1 MIKRYKSMLALTSFL
16 TICPVF
22 AGIFLWSRLPEQV
35 ATHFGTGNIPNGW
48 SSRPF
53 AVFGIPLMLLAIH
66 FLCVFATMADPRKQ
80 NISGKLFH
88 CVVWIVPL
96 VSLVVMAS
104 VYGYALGMTV
114 DIGMWVNLIVGAVF
128 IILGN
133 YMPKCGQNYT
143 IGIKLPWTLES
154 EENWNRTHR
163 LAGCLWIFAGFIF
176 LVNAFFQSGWV
187 VAASLAMTLIPVG
200 YSFALYRKGI

>member
-1 MIKRYKSMLALTSFL
+1 MIKKYRFVIVLTSFL

-22 AGIFLWSRLPEQV
+22 AGIFLWDRLPEQV

-66 FLCVFATMADPRKQ
+66 LLCIFATTSDPRKR
-80 NISGKLFH
+80 NISGKLYH
-88 CVVWIVPL
+88 CVVWLVPL
-96 VSLVVMAS
+96 ISLAVMAS

-114 DIGMWVNLIVGAVF
+114 DIGMWINLIVGAVF

-133 YMPKCGQNYT
+133 YLPKCGQNYT
-143 IGIKLPWTLES
+143 VGIKLPWTLES

-163 LAGCLWIFAGFIF
+163 LAGCLWILAGFVF

-187 VAASLAMTLIPVG
+187 AAAVLAMTLIPVG
-200 YSFALYRKGI
+200 YSFVLYRKGI

>member
-1 MIKRYKSMLALTSFL
+1 MIKKYKFMITLTSFL
-16 TICPVF
+16 IICPVF
-22 AGIFLWSRLPEQV
+22 AGIFFWDRLPEQV

-66 FLCVFATMADPRKQ
+66 FLCIFATAFDPRKQ
-80 NISGKLFH
+80 NISRKLFH
-88 CVVWIVPL
+88 CVVWLVPL
-96 VSLVVMAS
+96 VSLIVMAS
-104 VYGYALGMTV
+104 VYGYALGMTI

-128 IILGN
+128 IVLGN

-163 LAGCLWIFAGFIF
+163 LAGCLWILTGFVF
-176 LVNAFFQSGWV
+176 LINAFFQNVWV
-187 VAASLAMTLIPVG
+187 TAASLAVTLIPVG
-200 YSFALYRKGI
+200 YSFVLYRKGI

>member
-1 MIKRYKSMLALTSFL
+1 MIKKYKFTIVLTSFL
-16 TICPVF
+16 IICPVF
-22 AGIFLWSRLPEQV
+22 AGIFLWDRLPEQV
-35 ATHFGTGNIPNGW
+35 ATHFGTGNVPNGW

-53 AVFGIPLMLLAIH
+53 AVFGIPLMLLGIH
-66 FLCVFATMADPRKQ
+66 LLCIFATMADPRKQ

-88 CVVWIVPL
+88 CVAWLVPL

-128 IILGN
+128 IIVGN
-133 YMPKCGQNYT
+133 YLPKCGQNYT
-143 IGIKLPWTLES
+143 VGIKLPWTLES

-163 LAGCLWIFAGFIF
+163 LAGWLWIFGGFVF
-176 LVNAFFQSGWV
+176 LINAFFQSVWV
-187 VAASLAMTLIPVG
+187 MAAVLAMTLIPVG

>member
-1 MIKRYKSMLALTSFL
+1 MIKKYKFTIVLTSFL
-16 TICPVF
+16 IICPVF
-22 AGIFLWSRLPEQV
+22 AGIFLWDRLPEQV
-35 ATHFGTGNIPNGW
+35 ATHFGTGNVPNGW

-53 AVFGIPLMLLAIH
+53 AVFGIPLMLLGIH
-66 FLCVFATMADPRKQ
+66 LLCIFATMADPRKQ

-88 CVVWIVPL
+88 CVAWLVPL

-128 IILGN
+128 IIVGN
-133 YMPKCGQNYT
+133 YLPKCGQNYT
-143 IGIKLPWTLES
+143 VGIKLPWTLES

-163 LAGCLWIFAGFIF
+163 LAGWLWIFAGFVF
-176 LVNAFFQSGWV
+176 LVNAFFQSGWII
-187 VAASLAMTLIPVG
+187 AAVLAMTLIPVG
-200 YSFALYRKGI
+200 YSFVLYRKGI

>member
-96 VSLVVMAS
+96 ISLVVMAS